1 MMTTESIKRKLQQ
14 FTGVLFIVLSFS
26 HAYSSTVIPPALPD
40 IDAKNMA
47 LNKAIMQ
54 DSTNFA
60 ASLALNTWA
69 PLVYQTLQAIKI
81 DVRWHAEYAV
91 LQQISRS
98 LEGIHQLISQQSHQ
112 PQMPEDIDTLVAE
125 KLSDLLNLSA
135 QHPRIS
141 FTLDQ
146 GRLIIQNNALPTDKP
161 LNAIDANSE
170 ETPEATDSKIQQAIT
185 EFLDSNR
192 VPQESITAAT
202 KPDVLSTNYK
212 ETTECNV

>member
-1 MMTTESIKRKLQQ
+1 MMTTESIKRRLQQ
-14 FTGVLFIVLSFS
+14 FTGVLFTVLSFS
-26 HAYSSTVIPPALPD
+26 HAYSSTAIPPALPD

-47 LNKAIMQ
+47 LNKAIME

-60 ASLALNTWA
+60 VSLAVNTWT
-69 PLVYQTLQAIKI
+69 PLVYQTLQDIKTE
-81 DVRWHAEYAV
+81 VRWHAEYAV
-91 LQQISRS
+91 LQQIARS
-98 LEGIHQLISQQSHQ
+98 LEGIHQLISEQSYQ

-161 LNAIDANSE
+161 LNAIGANPK
-170 ETPEATDSKIQQAIT
+170 ETPEATPTKLQQAIH
-185 EFLDSNR
+185 EFLAGNP
-192 VPQESITAAT
+192 VPQESITAST
-202 KPDVLSTNYK
+202 TPEVLSIHNK